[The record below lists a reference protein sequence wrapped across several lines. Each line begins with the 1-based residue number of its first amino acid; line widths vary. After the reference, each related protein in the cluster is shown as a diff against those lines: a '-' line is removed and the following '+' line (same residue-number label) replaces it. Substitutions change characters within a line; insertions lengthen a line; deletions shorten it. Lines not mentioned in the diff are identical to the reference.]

1 MLTRV
6 ACVTL
11 AHHFFMDSN
20 FDRIKRLFESL
31 KSIGFFGRLFGW
43 GSIRQQLIDA
53 IEDLQRFT
61 SRAREFSRTENELS
75 IEKANNKNLS
85 ESVGRLNTEVQVL
98 KESNKQI
105 EFLQKELTT
114 ASEQNKIYLRR
125 GTELANE
132 VSVLRE
138 RLETTERELQKLVE
152 QNTKLIKD
160 EEYRKQ
166 EHSKAI
172 ASLESI
178 QSRIQNERTKE
189 LQEKKD
195 SEINRILKLKE
206 TWNTHQENVENII
219 KTICSRY
226 TIEYVD
232 KVPFKGEPDNTI
244 KISDEYI
251 VFDAKSPAGEDLSNF
266 RQYLK
271 NQSESTKKYAKEPGV
286 KKDIFLVV
294 PTNTL
299 TSLDQFVFR
308 LADYNV
314 FVISVDSL
322 EPVILSLQKIEEYE
336 FAEQLSPE
344 ERENICRVLGKFV
357 HLSKR
362 RIQIDGFFTK
372 QFFEL
377 VYRSEADLPKDILEK
392 VSEFEKAEKINPPIE
407 RRAKHIS
414 AKELEQETSSL
425 KNEAKAKGIETE
437 ESLLSN
443 RLNKLPLYSTEPDP
457 LKKDDQGALFD

>member
-1 MLTRV
+1 
-6 ACVTL
+6 
-11 AHHFFMDSN
+11 MDSN
-20 FDRIKRLFESL
+20 FDSIKRFFDSV

-43 GSIRQQLIDA
+43 SAIKQQMFDA
-53 IEDLQRFT
+53 VADLQRLM
-61 SRAREFSRTENELS
+61 SRVSDTDKAENALN
-75 IEKANNKNLS
+75 IEKANVKNLNDAIN
-85 ESVGRLNTEVQVL
+85 RLTGDNASL
-98 KESNKQI
+98 KEQNKQI
-105 EFLQKELTT
+105 ESLQKELTT
-114 ASEQNKIYLRR
+114 ASEQNKIFLKR
-125 GTELANE
+125 GTELSNE

-138 RLETTERELQKLVE
+138 RLETTEREIQRLAEL
-152 QNTKLIKD
+152 NTKLQKD

-166 EHSKAI
+166 EHSKGM
-172 ASLESI
+172 ASLDNI
-178 QSRIQNERTKE
+178 QSRIQNDRNRE

-195 SEINRILKLKE
+195 AEINRIKRLKE
-206 TWNTHQENVENII
+206 TWNNHQENVKNII

-244 KISDEYI
+244 KISNEFVI
-251 VFDAKSPAGEDLSNF
+251 FDAKSPAGEDLSNF
-266 RQYLK
+266 KQYLK
-271 NQSESTKKYAKEPGV
+271 TQTESAKKYVKEPDV
-286 KKDIFLVV
+286 KRDVFLVV

-299 TSLDQFVFR
+299 ESLDHFVYR

-314 FVISVDSL
+314 FIISIDSL

-407 RRAKHIS
+407 RRAKQIS
-414 AKELEQETSSL
+414 AKELQQETDML
-425 KNEAKAKGIETE
+425 KNEARAKGIETE
-437 ESLLSN
+437 DGLLSS
-443 RLNKLPLYSTEPDP
+443 RLNKLPLYTTESNPEE
-457 LKKDDQGALFD
+457 KDQTGLFD

>member
-1 MLTRV
+1 
-6 ACVTL
+6 
-11 AHHFFMDSN
+11 MDSN
-20 FDRIKRLFESL
+20 FDHLKQLFENLKTIGFWSRLFSWGNIRL
-31 KSIGFFGRLFGW
+31 QLMDAFG
-43 GSIRQQLIDA
+43 
-53 IEDLQRFT
+53 DLQKLVGKVED
-61 SRAREFSRTENELS
+61 SSRTENALFV
-75 IEKANNKNLS
+75 EKSNSKNLS
-85 ESVGRLNTEVQVL
+85 DSLLRMSTEIEVL

-105 EFLQKELTT
+105 ESLQKELTT
-114 ASEQNKIYLRR
+114 FSEQNKIFLRR

-138 RLETTERELQKLVE
+138 RLDANERELQKSIQ
-152 QNTKLIKD
+152 QNTQLTKD
-160 EEYRKQ
+160 EEFRKQ
-166 EHSKAI
+166 EHGKAI

-178 QSRIQNERTKE
+178 QARIQNDRNLE

-195 SEINRILKLKE
+195 TEIMRVIKLRE
-206 TWNTHQENVENII
+206 TWGNHQEHVKNTI
-219 KTICSRY
+219 KTICSKH
-226 TIEYVD
+226 TIEYVE
-232 KVPFKGEPDNTI
+232 KVPFKGEPDNTL
-244 KISDEYI
+244 KISNEFV
-251 VFDAKSPAGEDLSNF
+251 VFDAKSPGGEDFSNF

-271 NQSESTKKYAKEPGV
+271 NQSESAKKYVKELNV

-299 TSLDQFVFR
+299 ERLDQYVFR

-314 FVISVDSL
+314 FVISIDSL
-322 EPVILSLQKIEEYE
+322 EPVILSLLKIEDYE

-362 RIQIDGFFTK
+362 RIQIDGYFTK

-407 RRAKHIS
+407 RRAKQIS
-414 AKELEQETSSL
+414 AKELEQETAML
-425 KNEAKAKGIETE
+425 RNEAKSKGIETE
-437 ESLLSN
+437 EGLLS
-443 RLNKLPLYSTEPDP
+443 RGLNKLPLYMVESQQE
-457 LKKDDQGALFD
+457 KKED

>member
-1 MLTRV
+1 
-6 ACVTL
+6 
-11 AHHFFMDSN
+11 MDSN
-20 FDRIKRLFESL
+20 FDNIKRLFENL
-31 KSIGFFGRLFGW
+31 KNIGFWGRLFSW
-43 GSIRQQLIDA
+43 GSIKIQLMEAYGDMQKLVSKIDESSK
-53 IEDLQRFT
+53 IEN
-61 SRAREFSRTENELS
+61 ALS
-75 IEKANNKNLS
+75 IEKSNAKNLS
-85 ESVGRLNTEVQVL
+85 DSLSRINAEVQVL

-105 EFLQKELTT
+105 EVLQKELTSY
-114 ASEQNKIYLRR
+114 SEQNKIYLRR
-125 GTELANE
+125 GTELSNE

-138 RLETTERELQKLVE
+138 RLETTERELQKSNLK
-152 QNTKLIKD
+152 NTQLTKD
-160 EEYRKQ
+160 EDFRRQ
-166 EHSKAI
+166 DHAKAI

-178 QSRIQNERTKE
+178 QTRIQNDRNLE
-189 LQEKKD
+189 LQEKKNT
-195 SEINRILKLKE
+195 EIHRIHKLRE
-206 TWNTHQENVENII
+206 TWSNHQEQVKNLI
-219 KTICSRY
+219 KTICSKH
-226 TIEYVD
+226 TIEYVE
-232 KVPFKGEPDNTI
+232 KVPFKGEPDNTL
-244 KISDEYI
+244 KISHEFV

-271 NQSESTKKYAKEPGV
+271 NQSESAKKYVKEPDV

-299 TSLDQFVFR
+299 ESLDQYVFR

-314 FVISVDSL
+314 FVISLDSL
-322 EPVILSLQKIEEYE
+322 EPVILSLQKIEDYE

-377 VYRSEADLPKDILEK
+377 VYRSEADLPKDFLEK

-407 RRAKHIS
+407 RRAKQIS
-414 AKELEQETSSL
+414 AKELEQETTML

-437 ESLLSN
+437 EGMLS
-443 RLNKLPLYSTEPDP
+443 RGLNKLPLYSVEPDAS
-457 LKKDDQGALFD
+457 KKEDQAGLFD

>member
-1 MLTRV
+1 
-6 ACVTL
+6 
-11 AHHFFMDSN
+11 MDSN
-20 FDRIKRLFESL
+20 LDRIKRLFESL
-31 KSIGFFGRLFGW
+31 KSIGFFGRLFNW
-43 GSIRQQLIDA
+43 GTIRQQLIDA
-53 IEDLQRFT
+53 IEDFQRFAT
-61 SRAREFSRTENELS
+61 RANEFSRTENELS
-75 IEKANNKNLS
+75 IEKANNKNLI

-105 EFLQKELTT
+105 ESLQKELTT
-114 ASEQNKIYLRR
+114 SSEQNKIYLRR

-138 RLETTERELQKLVE
+138 RLEATERELQKLAE
-152 QNTKLIKD
+152 QNTKLLKD

-178 QSRIQNERTKE
+178 QARIQNDRNRE
-189 LQEKKD
+189 LQERKD
-195 SEINRILKLKE
+195 TEINRILKLKE
-206 TWNTHQENVENII
+206 TWNTHQENVKNII

-226 TIEYVD
+226 TIEYVE

-244 KISDEYI
+244 RISNEFI

-271 NQSESTKKYAKEPGV
+271 NQSESAKKYAREPDV

-294 PTNTL
+294 PANTL
-299 TSLDQFVFR
+299 TSLEQFVFR

-392 VSEFEKAEKINPPIE
+392 VAEFEKAEKINPPIE
-407 RRAKHIS
+407 RRAKQIS
-414 AKELEQETSSL
+414 NKELQEETHKLST
-425 KNEAKAKGIETE
+425 EAKAKGIETE
-437 ESLLSN
+437 DSLLSS
-443 RLNKLPLYSTEPDP
+443 RLNKLPLYSTGPNPE
-457 LKKDDQGALFD
+457 KKEDQGALFD

>member
-1 MLTRV
+1 
-6 ACVTL
+6 
-11 AHHFFMDSN
+11 MDSN
-20 FDRIKRLFESL
+20 FDSLKRLFDNL

-43 GSIRQQLIDA
+43 GNVKNQLLDA
-53 IEDLQRFT
+53 NADLQRLM
-61 SRAREFSRTENELS
+61 SRLGESDKTENALS
-75 IEKANNKNLS
+75 IEKANAKNLN
-85 ESVGRLNTEVQVL
+85 ESINRLTGDNATL
-98 KESNKQI
+98 KEQNKQI
-105 EFLQKELTT
+105 EALQKELTT
-114 ASEQNKIYLRR
+114 SSEQNKIYLKR
-125 GTELANE
+125 GQELSNE
-132 VSVLRE
+132 VTALKT
-138 RLETTERELQKLVE
+138 RLESTERELQRLAE
-152 QNTKLIKD
+152 MNTKLQKD

-178 QSRIQNERTKE
+178 QSRIQNDRNRE

-195 SEINRILKLKE
+195 AEIMRIIKLKE
-206 TWNTHQENVENII
+206 TWNNHQENVKNMI

-244 KISDEYI
+244 RISNEYVI
-251 VFDAKSPAGEDLSNF
+251 FDAKSPAGDDLSNF
-266 RQYLK
+266 KQYLK
-271 NQSESTKKYAKEPGV
+271 TQRESAKKYVKEQDV
-286 KKDIFLVV
+286 KRDVFLVV

-299 TSLDQFVFR
+299 ESLDHLVYR
-308 LADYNV
+308 LADYTV
-314 FVISVDSL
+314 FIISIDSL

-336 FAEQLSPE
+336 FAEQMSPE

-407 RRAKHIS
+407 RRAKQIS
-414 AKELEQETSSL
+414 AKELQQETDML

-437 ESLLSN
+437 DGLLS
-443 RLNKLPLYSTEPDP
+443 RGLNKLPLYSAETPEE
-457 LKKDDQGALFD
+457 KKDQTGLFD

>member
-1 MLTRV
+1 
-6 ACVTL
+6 
-11 AHHFFMDSN
+11 MDSN
-20 FDRIKRLFESL
+20 FDSLKRLFDNL

-43 GSIRQQLIDA
+43 GAIKAQMLDA
-53 IEDLQRFT
+53 IADFQRLMLRVNE
-61 SRAREFSRTENELS
+61 SEKTENALS
-75 IEKANNKNLS
+75 IEKANAKNLN
-85 ESVGRLNTEVQVL
+85 ESINRLTGDNATL
-98 KESNKQI
+98 KEQNKQI
-105 EFLQKELTT
+105 ETLQKDLTT
-114 ASEQNKIYLRR
+114 ASEQNKIYLKR
-125 GTELANE
+125 GTELSNE

-138 RLETTERELQKLVE
+138 RLESTERELQRLAE
-152 QNTKLIKD
+152 QNTKLQKD
-160 EEYRKQ
+160 EEFRKQ
-166 EHSKAI
+166 EHAKAI

-178 QSRIQNERTKE
+178 QSRIQNDRNLE
-189 LQEKKD
+189 LQAKKD
-195 SEINRILKLKE
+195 EAIMRVIKLRE
-206 TWNTHQENVENII
+206 TWGNHQELVQNTI

-244 KISDEYI
+244 KISNEYV
-251 VFDAKSPAGEDLSNF
+251 VFDAKSPGGEDLSNF

-271 NQSESTKKYAKEPGV
+271 NQSEAAKKYVKEPDV
-286 KKDIFLVV
+286 KRDVFLVV

-299 TSLDQFVFR
+299 ESLDQFVFR

-392 VSEFEKAEKINPPIE
+392 VAEFEKAEKINPPIE
-407 RRAKHIS
+407 RRAKQIS
-414 AKELEQETSSL
+414 AKELQQETEML

-437 ESLLSN
+437 EGLLS
-443 RLNKLPLYSTEPDP
+443 RGLNKLPLYSAETNHED
-457 LKKDDQGALFD
+457 KKDQTGLFD

>member
-1 MLTRV
+1 
-6 ACVTL
+6 
-11 AHHFFMDSN
+11 MDSN
-20 FDRIKRLFESL
+20 FDSLKRLFDNL
-31 KSIGFFGRLFGW
+31 KSIGFLGRLFSW
-43 GSIRQQLIDA
+43 GNVKAQMLDAFADLERLRQRVNESDK
-53 IEDLQRFT
+53 
-61 SRAREFSRTENELS
+61 TENALS
-75 IEKANNKNLS
+75 IEKANTKNLN
-85 ESVGRLNTEVQVL
+85 ESINRLTAETATL
-98 KESNKQI
+98 KEQNKLI
-105 EFLQKELTT
+105 EALQKDLTT
-114 ASEQNKIYLRR
+114 TSEQNKIYLKR
-125 GTELANE
+125 GTELSNE

-138 RLETTERELQKLVE
+138 RLESTEREVQRLAE
-152 QNTKLIKD
+152 MNTKLQKD

-178 QSRIQNERTKE
+178 QSRIQNDRNRE

-195 SEINRILKLKE
+195 AEIMRIIKLKE
-206 TWNTHQENVENII
+206 TWNNHQENVKNMI

-244 KISDEYI
+244 RISNEYVI
-251 VFDAKSPAGEDLSNF
+251 FDAKSPAGDDLSNF
-266 RQYLK
+266 KQYLK
-271 NQSESTKKYAKEPGV
+271 TQTESAKKYVKEQDV
-286 KKDIFLVV
+286 KRDVFLVV

-299 TSLDQFVFR
+299 ESLDHLVYR
-308 LADYNV
+308 LADYTV
-314 FVISVDSL
+314 FIISIDSL

-336 FAEQLSPE
+336 FAEQMSPE

-392 VSEFEKAEKINPPIE
+392 VAEFEKAEKINPPIE
-407 RRAKHIS
+407 RRAKQIS
-414 AKELEQETSSL
+414 AKELQQETDML

-437 ESLLSN
+437 EGLLS
-443 RLNKLPLYSTEPDP
+443 RGLNKLPLYSTETSSED
-457 LKKDDQGALFD
+457 KKDQTGLFD

>member
-1 MLTRV
+1 
-6 ACVTL
+6 
-11 AHHFFMDSN
+11 MDSY

-43 GSIRQQLIDA
+43 GSIRKQLMDA
-53 IEDLQRFT
+53 IEDIQRLAV
-61 SRAREFSRTENELS
+61 RASEFSRTENELS
-75 IEKANNKNLS
+75 IEKANNKNLA
-85 ESVGRLNTEVQVL
+85 ESVSRLHTEVQVL

-105 EFLQKELTT
+105 EALQKELTT
-114 ASEQNKIYLRR
+114 TTEQNKIYLKR

-138 RLETTERELQKLVE
+138 RLERLSE
-152 QNTKLIKD
+152 QNTQLLRD
-160 EEYRKQ
+160 EEHRRQ
-166 EHSKAI
+166 EHSKAM
-172 ASLESI
+172 ASLDSI
-178 QSRIQNERTKE
+178 QSRIQNDRNKE

-195 SEINRILKLKE
+195 NEINRILKLKE
-206 TWNTHQENVENII
+206 TWNTHQENVKNII

-244 KISDEYI
+244 RISDEYI

-271 NQSESTKKYAKEPGV
+271 NQSESAKKYAKEPGV

-299 TSLDQFVFR
+299 SSLDQFVFR

-414 AKELEQETSSL
+414 AKELEQETTLL

-437 ESLLSN
+437 DGLLSS
-443 RLNKLPLYSTEPDP
+443 RLNKLPLYSTETDP
-457 LKKDDQGALFD
+457 QKKDDQGALFD

>member
-1 MLTRV
+1 
-6 ACVTL
+6 
-11 AHHFFMDSN
+11 MDSN
-20 FDRIKRLFESL
+20 FDSIKRLFESL
-31 KSIGFFGRLFGW
+31 KSLGFFGRLFSW
-43 GSIRQQLIDA
+43 GAIRAQLIDA
-53 IEDLQRFT
+53 ITDFQKLT
-61 SRAREFSRTENELS
+61 SKAAEFSKTDSELS
-75 IEKANNKNLS
+75 IEKANNRNLT
-85 ESVGRLNTEVQVL
+85 ESISRLNTEVQVV

-105 EFLQKELTT
+105 EVLQKDLTT
-114 ASEQNKIYLRR
+114 ATEQNKIYLRR

-138 RLETTERELQKLVE
+138 RLETTEREVQRLAE
-152 QNTKLIKD
+152 MNTKLQKD

-178 QSRIQNERTKE
+178 QSRIQNDRNRE

-195 SEINRILKLKE
+195 TEINRIHKLRE
-206 TWNTHQENVENII
+206 TWGNHQELVQNTI

-232 KVPFKGEPDNTI
+232 KVPFKGEPDNTV
-244 KISDEYI
+244 KISNEYI
-251 VFDAKSPAGEDLSNF
+251 VFDAKSPGGEDLSNF

-271 NQSESTKKYAKEPGV
+271 NQSEAAKKYVKEPDV
-286 KKDIFLVV
+286 KRDVFLVV

-299 TSLDQFVFR
+299 ESLDQFVFR

-314 FVISVDSL
+314 FIISVDSL

-336 FAEQLSPE
+336 FAEQMSPE

-407 RRAKHIS
+407 RRAKQIS
-414 AKELEQETSSL
+414 AKELEQETTSL

-437 ESLLSN
+437 DSLLSS
-443 RLNKLPLYSTEPDP
+443 RLNKLPLYTTEPSST
-457 LKKDDQGALFD
+457 KKDDLGGLFE